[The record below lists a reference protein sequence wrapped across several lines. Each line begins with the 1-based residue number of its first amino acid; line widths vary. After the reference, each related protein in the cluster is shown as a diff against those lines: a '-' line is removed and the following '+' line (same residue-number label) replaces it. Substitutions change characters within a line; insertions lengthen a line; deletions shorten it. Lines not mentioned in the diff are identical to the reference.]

1 MFLVSSN
8 WSYKRRQNERI
19 RGCQYSSNKIFGG
32 HKLCHVILVHHGN
45 NHAVTGSHLLVLV
58 KKSHVVTT
66 YLDNTVQTTVQN
78 FLNTVFNW
86 LKNKNS
92 VLLTVFLNV
101 NSVTCTLLQLKL
113 KKELLVT
120 TSWLCLNNVLITLF
134 TVLVLRLLV
143 VKHVNS

>member
-1 MFLVSSN
+1 MSRYTGPS
-8 WSYKRRQNERI
+8 WKQSRRYGI
-19 RGCQYSSNKIFGG
+19 S
-32 HKLCHVILVHHGN
+32 L
-45 NHAVTGSHLLVLV
+45 TGSGKEIARRNYVPGQHGP
-58 KKSHVVTT
+58 
-66 YLDNTVQTTVQN
+66 NNRQN

-120 TSWLCLNNVLITLF
+120 TS
-134 TVLVLRLLV
+134 
-143 VKHVNS
+143 